1 MEQLNQRVAQYESD
15 AATDEE
21 VERWLRGE
29 EELAE
34 EGVSWV
40 REKREA
46 AEDVQVL
53 AQAMAELKARIAD
66 LPPMSDKEL
75 MERWERGELMEE
87 SQI

>member
-34 EGVSWV
+34 EGVS
-40 REKREA
+40 
-46 AEDVQVL
+46 
-53 AQAMAELKARIAD
+53 
-66 LPPMSDKEL
+66 
-75 MERWERGELMEE
+75 
-87 SQI
+87 